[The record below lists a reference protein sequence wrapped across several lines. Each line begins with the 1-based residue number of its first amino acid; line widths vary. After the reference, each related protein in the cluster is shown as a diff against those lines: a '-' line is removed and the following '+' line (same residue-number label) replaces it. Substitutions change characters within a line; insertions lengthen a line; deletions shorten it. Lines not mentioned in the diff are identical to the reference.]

1 MIVKA
6 NHVSD
11 LIKRRI
17 EFLGLNQTKLSNN
30 LGWKNN
36 NSQQLSN
43 IILGKCQLPPKHIKR
58 LSQEIKVNES
68 IVVEAMANDYRLALL
83 NTIDYSQLNPE
94 IL

>member
-1 MIVKA
+1 MLVKA

-17 EFLGLNQTKLSNN
+17 EFLGINQTKLSNN

-43 IILGKCQLPPKHIKR
+43 IICGKCQLPPKHIKR
-58 LSQEIKVNES
+58 LSQEIKVHES
-68 IVVEAMANDYRLALL
+68 IVIEAMANDYRLALL